1 MSDYIL
7 IHTRNF
13 SSGAIDPEVDIQL
26 TEGRPESKTSSSTK
40 LRRSFH
46 KYTGTVIRSPLDRIN
61 RVSPP
66 RRLLRNDSTDG
77 YNMHKDPC
85 HSTSDMIELNAIRDD
100 SKSVDTCSTTTNAS
114 IKDPYYGVLI

>member
-1 MSDYIL
+1 MI
-7 IHTRNF
+7 RNF
-13 SSGAIDPEVDIQL
+13 LPGDKELELDMQI
-26 TEGRPESKTSSSTK
+26 TEGRLEQKTSSSTK

-61 RVSPP
+61 RISPP

-77 YNMHKDPC
+77 YNMRQDPC
-85 HSTSDMIELNAIRDD
+85 NSTTDMIELTAIRDD
-100 SKSVDTCSTTTNAS
+100 SKSVDTCSTTTNSS

>member
-1 MSDYIL
+1 MT
-7 IHTRNF
+7 HTRHF
-13 SSGAIDPEVDIQL
+13 LPGDKDPEVDIQL
-26 TEGRPESKTSSSTK
+26 AEGRPEPKTSSSTK

-61 RVSPP
+61 RISPP

-77 YNMHKDPC
+77 YNMRQDPRN
-85 HSTSDMIELNAIRDD
+85 STLDMIELTAIRDD
-100 SKSVDTCSTTTNAS
+100 NKSVDTCSTTTNSS